1 MVPYMHACCV
11 LKHKYEERKMEQKY
25 QSDIY
30 LSWSE
35 VQRIA
40 GNKSR
45 TTIWRWMRDGLFPS
59 SYKIGANSV
68 AWKASELQLWVDSHD
83 KGVGSNV

>member
-1 MVPYMHACCV
+1 MQQ
-11 LKHKYEERKMEQKY
+11 KYEA
-25 QSDIY
+25 DIY

-35 VQRIA
+35 VQRIS

-59 SYKIGANSV
+59 SYQTGANSV
-68 AWKASELQLWVDSHD
+68 SWKASEITEWVNSRK
-83 KGVGSNV
+83 KGVSNA